1 MTVIILVVGTF
12 RLSFTFFISETQPQY
27 FTMSIQITG
36 NIGHAKTKEED
47 KQNNITQHRKL

>member
-1 MTVIILVVGTF
+1 MTVIILEKTEKAIKNG
-12 RLSFTFFISETQPQY
+12 QCK
-27 FTMSIQITG
+27 ITG